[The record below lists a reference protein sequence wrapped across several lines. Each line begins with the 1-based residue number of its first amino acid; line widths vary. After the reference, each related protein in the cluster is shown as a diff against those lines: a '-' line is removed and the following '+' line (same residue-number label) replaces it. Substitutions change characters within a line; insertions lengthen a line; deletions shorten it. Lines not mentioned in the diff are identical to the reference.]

1 MKQRAMTALVLAAAM
16 TAALLT
22 GCGGSTAQTPDAG
35 QTAEKNET
43 AAEDALES
51 ETPEADVADAAGKQT
66 SPLSVGT
73 AGNGGEAVI
82 EGVDYVL
89 IYNPNI
95 YDELDSSTTYLT
107 SLTTGDL
114 AGRILTGINRAGG
127 MEGENATASTIS
139 QAELTG
145 AVDMNGIDRSGA
157 RAEGLA
163 ISHSV
168 GEQADFFTHNKEMN
182 ARVTRTF
189 TCVYEGEHCYIWSFE
204 NSVSEAEAQDLGN
217 EFDSTIYPKDTE
229 AFGQGRFTENGGK
242 VNILMYPL
250 REGLCGF
257 FTPMDIF
264 ASYECPADYAA
275 ANGFN
280 LDQAIININSDM
292 LKNNRAMTLSTL
304 AHEYQHQICASDVFN
319 YKDTPWMRTW
329 LNEAMSAYAEDMIYP
344 TIMDEEYYNQLI
356 YLSDSYRKGQS
367 LYNFG
372 VTQDD
377 IGAYGA
383 VCLFERYLATHTG
396 EDIFHKI
403 HEYWRNS
410 YRADVTEAQTLYESV
425 SDSFRQE
432 IDGRY
437 TWPASVEAAFADP
450 ADSWMSKMTLDY
462 YLEIMDMD
470 LAHLVGAEDA
480 ARRYMLYTEI
490 NRQEIEGGGR
500 MLVAT
505 ENGSFAI
512 PDDADD
518 GLVYIGFDKDFNT
531 VTGILT
537 AE

>member
-1 MKQRAMTALVLAAAM
+1 MKHKVWTALCLTAAM
-16 TAALLT
+16 TAALFT
-22 GCGGSTAQTPDAG
+22 GCGGSAQADPGKET
-35 QTAEKNET
+35 QKNEAET
-43 AAEDALES
+43 EDALGEEVSDQAQGVSAEDAE
-51 ETPEADVADAAGKQT
+51 GKKQT

-73 AGNGGEAVI
+73 AENGGSSVI

-127 MEGENATASTIS
+127 LEGEGTSPSTVS
-139 QAELTG
+139 QAELAG
-145 AVDMNGIDRSGA
+145 AVDMGGIDRSGA
-157 RAEGLA
+157 RADGLTV
-163 ISHSV
+163 SHSV
-168 GEQADFFTHNKEMN
+168 GEQADFFTHNLEMN
-182 ARVTRTF
+182 ARVSRTF

-204 NSVSEAEAQDLGN
+204 DSVSDAQAEDLGK
-217 EFDSTIYPKDTE
+217 EFDGTIYPKDTE

-264 ASYECPADYAA
+264 SSSECPAFYAEEK
-275 ANGFN
+275 GFN
-280 LDQAIININSDM
+280 TDQAIININSDM
-292 LKNNRAMTLSTL
+292 LAVNREMTLSTL

-344 TIMDEEYYNQLI
+344 TIMDTGYYNQLI
-356 YLSDSYRKGQS
+356 YLSDSFRKGQS

-372 VTQDD
+372 VTNED

-383 VCLFERYLATHTG
+383 VCLFERYLTAHNG
-396 EDIFHKI
+396 DDIFSKI
-403 HEYWRNS
+403 HDYWRNS

-425 SDSFRQE
+425 SDSFRSE

-437 TWPASVEAAFADP
+437 TWPDAIQNSFADE
-450 ADSWMSKMTLDY
+450 ADRWMSKMTLD
-462 YLEIMDMD
+462 
-470 LAHLVGAEDA
+470 
-480 ARRYMLYTEI
+480 
-490 NRQEIEGGGR
+490 
-500 MLVAT
+500 
-505 ENGSFAI
+505 
-512 PDDADD
+512 
-518 GLVYIGFDKDFNT
+518 
-531 VTGILT
+531 
-537 AE
+537 